1 MGSELLFE
9 RIRGAALDSIVSG
22 LRETLDVQRCTLRLD
37 IPGDVFPVVHESCV
51 PPAHSL
57 IGDRRV
63 ALPGQPVVD
72 ALLGG
77 ADQVV
82 QDDTRAASNDPAFL
96 RMLDLYDGMGAQ
108 IVTALRR
115 DGRLLG
121 MVSLHQLGGPRRW
134 SAPETELAREAAG
147 LIARMIDDPRSAE
160 GPAASGGGGGR

>member
-1 MGSELLFE
+1 MGSDSPFE
-9 RIRGAALDSIVSG
+9 QIRGAALDSIVSG
-22 LRETLDVQRCTLRLD
+22 LRATLDVQRCTLRLD
-37 IPGDVFPVVHESCV
+37 VPGDVFPVVHESCV

-63 ALPGQPVVD
+63 ALPGQPVVE

-82 QDDTRAASNDPAFL
+82 QDDARAASNEPAFL
-96 RMLDLYDGMGAQ
+96 RMLALYDGMGAQ

-115 DGRLLG
+115 NGRLLG

-134 SAPETELAREAAG
+134 SAQETELATEAAE
-147 LIARMIDDPRSAE
+147 LIARMIDDPPGGE
-160 GPAASGGGGGR
+160 GGAAPAGGGGR